1 MLESVGGMFFPGTMR
16 VGTLFE
22 KHREPAP
29 ITPHVPLKWQAAD
42 APEDAKP
49 EEVGDLS
56 ASVPLPRDGFTL
68 TLENP
73 REATIL
79 SYRHDPGVPLLY
91 VAIVAFLAGLA
102 VRTYWPSYRVSLWV
116 VPGAG
121 GSVEGRLAFRATGML
136 GEPDDIESA
145 LVRELEAGG

>member
-1 MLESVGGMFFPGTMR
+1 MFFPGGLR

-22 KHREPAP
+22 KHRGSLPVV
-29 ITPHVPLKWQAAD
+29 PHVPLKWQASD

-49 EEVGDLS
+49 EEIGNLW
-56 ASVPLPRDGFTL
+56 ARDALMREELAL

-91 VAIVAFLAGLA
+91 IAIVAFMIGLA
-102 VRTYWPSYRVSLWV
+102 VRTYWPSYRVNLWIEQG
-116 VPGAG
+116 PSGTT
-121 GSVEGRLAFRATGML
+121 GRLLFRATGLL
-136 GEPDDIESA
+136 GEPEDIEA
-145 LVRELEAGG
+145 DLVGKLEAGG